1 MKRRWFTAALA
12 VVVLVILVVGAIP
25 FFVDA
30 ESFRPKVEEQLSTSL
45 GRKVAL
51 GHLSLSLISGSLIA
65 DNLSVADDP
74 AFATTS
80 FLQAKELKIGIEVAP
95 FLFDH
100 QIRITNLT
108 IDTPQIQLI
117 HSEKGTWNFSSLGS
131 ASTASPAPQQQSV
144 FPDLTV
150 GEVKIKDGSATV
162 SSTPAIDKPFVCTAI
177 SLSVKQFSF
186 TKSFPFELS
195 LKLPGDGDFSLKGSA
210 GPVSQLDAAA
220 TPFNAALQ
228 LKHFDPVAAGAVE
241 RDQGIS
247 MVADFSAQL
256 ASDGTSL
263 TSTGKIVA
271 SRLQLARGGS
281 PAPHPVDVD
290 FAVSDDLGK
299 ETGRVS
305 DLSIHTGSVAVH
317 VNGGYRS
324 TGKGVV
330 LDLHLSA
337 PDLPVDQLEQLLPT
351 VGVHLPSGSQLR
363 GGTLTANL
371 AISGSLS
378 STVIAGPIEI
388 DNSQLAGF
396 DLGSKI
402 EGINPLKGT
411 SGGTAIE
418 KLSTE
423 VRSSPESTQ
432 FDNIYASVPQI
443 GTASG
448 GGRVSSAGALDF
460 QLVAKLNNATPV
472 GAVVNTSLNMVGSLF
487 GGGSSTAA
495 NNGIPLTINGTT
507 SNPSIHANLG
517 SMLKQQTGGL
527 LGKSSGQQKTNTAGV
542 LKGLF
547 GR

>member
-1 MKRRWFTAALA
+1 
-12 VVVLVILVVGAIP
+12 
-25 FFVDA
+25 
-30 ESFRPKVEEQLSTSL
+30 
-45 GRKVAL
+45 
-51 GHLSLSLISGSLIA
+51 
-65 DNLSVADDP
+65 
-74 AFATTS
+74 
-80 FLQAKELKIGIEVAP
+80 LKIGIEVAP

-117 HSEKGTWNFSSLGS
+117 HSEKGAWNFSSLGG
-131 ASTASPAPQQQSV
+131 ASTANPAQQQQSV
-144 FPDLTV
+144 FPDVTV
-150 GEVKIKDGSATV
+150 AEVKIKNGSATIF
-162 SSTPAIDKPFVCTAI
+162 STSASGKPFACTGI

-186 TKSFPFELS
+186 TSSFLFELS
-195 LKLPGDGDFSLKGSA
+195 LMLPGDAAFSLKGSA
-210 GPVSQLDAAA
+210 GPVSQQDAAA

-228 LKHFDPVAAGAVE
+228 LKHFDPVAAGVVE
-241 RDQGIS
+241 RDQGIT
-247 MVADFSAQL
+247 MVADFTAQL
-256 ASDGTSL
+256 ASDGVSL

-271 SRLQLARGGS
+271 SKLQLARGGS
-281 PAPHPVDVD
+281 PAGQPVDVD
-290 FAVSDDLGK
+290 YTVSADLNK

-317 VNGGYRS
+317 VNGSYRS
-324 TGKGVV
+324 AKPGLV

-337 PDLPVDQLEQLLPT
+337 PSLPIDQLEKLLPT
-351 VGVHLPSGSQLR
+351 VGVHLPSGSQLH

-371 AISGSLS
+371 AITGPLS
-378 STVIAGPIEI
+378 AMVIAGPVEI
-388 DNSQLAGF
+388 DSSQLAGF

-423 VRSSPESTQ
+423 VRSSPQATQ

-448 GGRVSSAGALDF
+448 SGSVAPSGTLDF

-472 GAVVNTSLNMVGSLF
+472 GAVVNSGLNMVGSLL
-487 GGGSSTAA
+487 GGGSNQAA
-495 NNGIPLTINGTT
+495 NNGIPLTISGTT
-507 SNPSIHANLG
+507 SNPSIHANIG
-517 SMLKQQTGGL
+517 AMLKQQTGGL
-527 LGKSSGQQKTNTAGV
+527 LGKSSGQQKTSPTGV
-542 LKGLF
+542 LKGLL